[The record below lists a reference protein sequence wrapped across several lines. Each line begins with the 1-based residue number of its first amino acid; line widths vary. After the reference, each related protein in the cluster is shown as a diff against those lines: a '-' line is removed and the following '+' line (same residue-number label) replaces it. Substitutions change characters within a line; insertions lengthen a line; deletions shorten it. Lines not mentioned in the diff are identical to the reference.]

1 MTAEEAASEA
11 DYVTGA
17 GNIVPKGQIK
27 THCSFTRPRTVVL
40 VDWEFQNA
48 DDYKGVTLHDGLT
61 VGVGDVTL
69 QPGESYESPCMCS
82 PLQIRMS
89 RSPSARPR

>member
-1 MTAEEAASEA
+1 MT
-11 DYVTGA
+11 GG

-27 THCSFTRPRTVVL
+27 TALFIYAPANGRL

-48 DDYKGVTLHDGLT
+48 DDYQGVTLHNGLT

-69 QPGESYESPCMCS
+69 QPGESYEITVHVQSAPDTDE
-82 PLQIRMS
+82 PLTFRQTPLIEGR
-89 RSPSARPR
+89 